1 MVSRSPTPFR
11 IQRNSVFILIHELLR
26 ALTSGSWWT
35 AWFVNDCLSSIYIRG
50 AENRPGASNAPVRTR
65 TVASEPP
72 SWHTINN
79 QNKTLQSVAISR
91 HLCWIAINC
100 TEMNVSVIIGS
111 CASVFFFFFP
121 QLKPRSTLRCYNAA
135 GPGPRAQRYASGPST
150 VMRCRAEGL
159 AGWQE
164 G

>member
-1 MVSRSPTPFR
+1 MQFSFYSHP
-11 IQRNSVFILIHELLR
+11 R
-26 ALTSGSWWT
+26 AALCSDSGSWWT

-50 AENRPGASNAPVRTR
+50 AENRPGASNAPVRAR

-111 CASVFFFFFP
+111 CASVFFFSP
-121 QLKPRSTLRCYNAA
+121 PNWSQDQLYAA
-135 GPGPRAQRYASGPST
+135 LTQLGPGLGLSGTPRAHLPWCAAVLRDWLDDRKARWFVYSPE
-150 VMRCRAEGL
+150 RAF
-159 AGWQE
+159 
-164 G
+164 